1 MDVARSKFYG
11 ADAMPLKSNMKDI
24 GFSLNDTP
32 MYFHIATVV
41 YVVRVVAQISV
52 ASLSPDSKDLEVLC
66 INDHRQTI
74 EEFQISQNTCSQE

>member
-41 YVVRVVAQISV
+41 YVVRVVA
-52 ASLSPDSKDLEVLC
+52 
-66 INDHRQTI
+66 
-74 EEFQISQNTCSQE
+74 